1 MCDKTSKHSHNSNEK
16 NYKFISPSQ
25 QLDHNYKEMNAVY
38 EEIDDCMVLNE
49 LSDFLNE
56 KNDLEWNTDQFEII
70 DLTSVVKNDDISSP
84 ISSLYLLLSRL
95 EKSLVQTLTNQIC
108 TFNQYLFLKTVNQK
122 KQRKFIL
129 I

>member
-56 KNDLEWNTDQFEII
+56 KNDLEWNTDRFEII

-95 EKSLVQTLTNQIC
+95 EKPLVQTLTNQIC

>member
-56 KNDLEWNTDQFEII
+56 KNDLEWNTDRFEII

-95 EKSLVQTLTNQIC
+95 EKPLVQTLTNQIC
-108 TFNQYLFLKTVNQK
+108 TFNQYLFLKIVNQK

>member
-56 KNDLEWNTDQFEII
+56 KNDLEWNTDRFEII
-70 DLTSVVKNDDISSP
+70 DLTSVVNNDDISSP